1 MSTDGMDEYKS
12 IMSGIEPIVYE
23 KLQSWILGSSNID
36 DEYDAF
42 IQELKDR
49 DIEKAIEI
57 QQKAYDNYVKVTK

>member
-1 MSTDGMDEYKS
+1 
-12 IMSGIEPIVYE
+12 MSGIQPIVYE

-57 QQKAYDNYVKVTK
+57 QQTAYDNYVKVTK

>member
-1 MSTDGMDEYKS
+1 MDEYKS

-57 QQKAYDNYVKVTK
+57 QQKAYDTYEKVTK

>member
-1 MSTDGMDEYKS
+1 MDEYKS

>member
-1 MSTDGMDEYKS
+1 MYEYKS

-23 KLQSWILGSSNID
+23 KLQSWILGSSNIY

>member
-1 MSTDGMDEYKS
+1 
-12 IMSGIEPIVYE
+12 MSGIQPIVYE

>member
-1 MSTDGMDEYKS
+1 MDEYKS

-49 DIEKAIEI
+49 GIEKAIEI